1 MIRLIPTLAALLIA
15 CAVPFEAPRAET
27 QSARTRDGVESPRS
41 LERRAR
47 HASSEQRAELLR
59 IAAQRWLA
67 RGERR
72 RALNALSAAIEARPD
87 DARLWLRRA
96 EVHAA
101 VGGTWKA
108 IDDVTRAIDLDPT
121 RAASYRTRATLWRR
135 VGARDMAAADA
146 AQAGALRQGS
156 ARHAGPPAST
166 PRPSYRVDALDG
178 HVVAANDGPRAL
190 TPGIAHVATRAIDPD
205 ALDAL
210 TLKAAQVAARPRS
223 LLPASDQ
230 AAASGS
236 AAGDEATR
244 AAAPA
249 RSAILENPA
258 LDAVTVAASRLHA
271 SNAPASAHVASAA
284 PMFPGPAPRSDLPAA
299 PDPIEAHR
307 RRMEAA
313 AIVQRRIEAGEAM
326 MAAMRA
332 PAAGGLPDPSFR
344 ASTAP
349 LPRIYRGTQIPPQLA
364 ARTGIARSG
373 SREAGVGGPYLP
385 VRKMAP
391 AARQQ
396 RQAATPGAAT
406 TVVAALP
413 QAQTAIPSFDATP
426 ADPMIVHGVAA
437 PVIAVERAALR

>member
-15 CAVPFEAPRAET
+15 CAAPLEAPRAEPQT
-27 QSARTRDGVESPRS
+27 ARTRDGGESPRA

-47 HASSEQRAELLR
+47 HAPPEHRAELLR

-101 VGGTWKA
+101 AGATWKA
-108 IDDVTRAIDLDPT
+108 IDDVTNAIDLDPT
-121 RAASYRTRATLWRR
+121 RTASYRTRATLWRR

-156 ARHAGPPAST
+156 TQHAGTSVPT
-166 PRPSYRVDALDG
+166 PRAPQRVDALDG
-178 HVVAANDGPRAL
+178 HVVAANGGPRPL
-190 TPGIAHVATRAIDPD
+190 TPGITHVATRAIDPS

-210 TLKAAQVAARPRS
+210 TLRAAQAAAPPRS

-230 AAASGS
+230 VAASGS
-236 AAGDEATR
+236 AAGDESTL

-249 RSAILENPA
+249 RSAILEHPA
-258 LDAVTVAASRLHA
+258 LDAVGVAASRLHA

-284 PMFPGPAPRSDLPAA
+284 PMFPGPAPRSDLPVA

-326 MAAMRA
+326 MAAMRQ
-332 PAAGGLPDPSFR
+332 PVAGGLPDPSFR

-364 ARTGIARSG
+364 AKTDIARSG
-373 SREAGVGGPYLP
+373 ARQSGVGGPYLP
-385 VRKMAP
+385 VRKAAP
-391 AARQQ
+391 PARQQ
-396 RQAATPGAAT
+396 RQAAAQAAAT
-406 TVVAALP
+406 TVLAAVP
-413 QAQTAIPSFDATP
+413 RIPTAASSFDATP